1 MIRKLILSAV
11 VATGTLTGLTASA
24 SSAEAAPPVPAIP
37 FHRHFEVLV
46 ECGHRWEVRG
56 SYYDRHRAERV
67 ARHLRH
73 EGFRVQIRE
82 C

>member
-11 VATGTLTGLTASA
+11 LAAGTTAGMVATASTADA
-24 SSAEAAPPVPAIP
+24 HPPAD
-37 FHRHFEVLV
+37 FHRHRFEVFV

-56 SYYDRHRAERV
+56 NYLNRFEAERA

-73 EGFRVQIRE
+73 EGLRVQVRE

>member
-1 MIRKLILSAV
+1 MFRKLLLTALI
-11 VATGTLTGLTASA
+11 ATGTLAGLNVTAGSA
-24 SSAEAAPPVPAIP
+24 DAAPVE
-37 FHRHFEVLV
+37 FRHCRYEVLV
-46 ECGHRWEVRG
+46 QCGPRWEVR
-56 SYYDRHRAERV
+56 SIYHNKYEAERA